1 MPCGTCE
8 RWDYEPRWRAVT
20 QGFGGPG
27 VLCWTWD
34 HLGNAIV
41 TTCADCTL
49 RAHVNE
55 ALHTCHGTHLA
66 RALEEALRVYRERQ
80 DQALQALQALWDA
93 HSPLTRAQSAEASDS
108 RSSSPRTPQRLN

>member
-1 MPCGTCE
+1 MPCVTGE
-8 RWDYEPRWRAVT
+8 RWGYEPRRRAVT

-27 VLCWTWD
+27 VLCWMWD

-80 DQALQALQALWDA
+80 DQALQALRDA
-93 HSPLTRAQSAEASDS
+93 HSPLARAQSAEASDS